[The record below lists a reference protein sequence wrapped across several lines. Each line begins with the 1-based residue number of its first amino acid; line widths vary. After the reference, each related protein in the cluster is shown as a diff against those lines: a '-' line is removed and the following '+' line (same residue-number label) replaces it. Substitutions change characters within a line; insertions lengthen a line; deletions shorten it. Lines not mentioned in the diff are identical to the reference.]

1 MAQSRPGGPRDL
13 SRDSENAQ
21 TRRMKLSLELLTSAN
36 QADEPG
42 NWLASALS
50 AIAAELAAGYAALV
64 VADGGRWNA
73 LAETAPARALPV
85 DLLAEVLDREAS
97 RSQGNWVAGPLSSRA
112 VSAEALVVYWPA
124 TPPPDA
130 LATVESL
137 LPAVRA
143 GFAAVRAGHQQIQ
156 RIRRLETILEIAS
169 QWYQTREI
177 EPLLVQMAEAAARLL
192 KADRASIFL
201 WDRANHC
208 LIGRPALGVKGGE
221 LRVADDRGVVGRVLQ
236 SGQPERVDS
245 AAQPEAI
252 DHSVDKELR
261 YRTRT
266 LLGVPLQARSGE
278 RFGVFELINKLS
290 GAFTQEDQD
299 ALIEL
304 AAHAAA
310 ALQNVQDRQK
320 LIATNRQIADQAAE
334 GVQLIGECPAIQ
346 SLRSIVRRVAET
358 DLAVLIGGE
367 NGTGKEVVAQSIHYL
382 SRRRGQPFVALN
394 CAAIP
399 ETLAE
404 SELFGHEKGAFT
416 DAKDARPGKFELA
429 SGGTLF
435 LDEIGDLSLNC
446 QAKLLR
452 VLEEKVMIRV
462 GGSSPIPT
470 DARVLAATNQKLAE
484 MVQQKRFREDLYFRL
499 NVVTLDLPPLRQRGG
514 DILLLADHFLDGF
527 CRRARRKLPELTA
540 AARKR
545 LVEHHWPGNIRELRN
560 LMERLAYLT
569 VGDVI
574 EAEDLAFI
582 LSPRGPSALIDDL
595 GRNLSD
601 ATARF
606 QIEYIRRTI
615 EQLGGNMSRAAE
627 RLGLHRSNLYR
638 KMRQLG
644 MDVPDPDPECR
655 APDRPVG

>member
-1 MAQSRPGGPRDL
+1 MTPR
-13 SRDSENAQ
+13 SPKPSI
-21 TRRMKLSLELLTSAN
+21 T
-36 QADEPG
+36 
-42 NWLASALS
+42 
-50 AIAAELAAGYAALV
+50 
-64 VADGGRWNA
+64 
-73 LAETAPARALPV
+73 
-85 DLLAEVLDREAS
+85 
-97 RSQGNWVAGPLSSRA
+97 
-112 VSAEALVVYWPA
+112 
-124 TPPPDA
+124 
-130 LATVESL
+130 
-137 LPAVRA
+137 
-143 GFAAVRAGHQQIQ
+143 
-156 RIRRLETILEIAS
+156 
-169 QWYQTREI
+169 
-177 EPLLVQMAEAAARLL
+177 
-192 KADRASIFL
+192 ASIRKL
-201 WDRANHC
+201 H
-208 LIGRPALGVKGGE
+208 
-221 LRVADDRGVVGRVLQ
+221 
-236 SGQPERVDS
+236 
-245 AAQPEAI
+245 
-252 DHSVDKELR
+252 

-266 LLGVPLQARSGE
+266 LLCVPLQTRSGE

-290 GAFTQEDQD
+290 GAFTQEDQE

-304 AAHAAA
+304 AAHAAV
-310 ALQNVQDRQK
+310 ALENVQDRQK
-320 LIATNRQIADQAAE
+320 LMATNRQIAEQAAE
-334 GVQLIGECPAIQ
+334 GVRLIGECPAIQ
-346 SLRSIVRRVAET
+346 SLRSIIRRVAET
-358 DLAVLIGGE
+358 DLAVLIDGE

-382 SRRRGQPFVALN
+382 SHRRGQPFIALN

-416 DAKDARPGKFELA
+416 DAHESRPGKFELA

-452 VLEEKVMIRV
+452 VLEEKVMVRV
-462 GGSSPIPT
+462 GGSAPIPT

-514 DILLLADHFLDGF
+514 DILLLAGHFLDDF
-527 CRRARRKLPELTA
+527 CRRARRKPPELTA

-545 LVEHHWPGNIRELRN
+545 LAEHPWPGNVRELRN
-560 LMERLAYLT
+560 LMERLAYLA
-569 VGDVI
+569 VGDRI

-582 LSPRGPSALIDDL
+582 LSPRGPAALIDDL
-595 GRNLSD
+595 GQTLSD

-644 MDVPDPDPECR
+644 MDVPDAAGRGRRTGFQPVDVTVKFPTRRICPIKHAMSIWARITELRGSCR
-655 APDRPVG
+655 